1 MLLGRS
7 KVGPFAVT
15 ALLLGLSSCGGSDSG
30 TEPEAPRATTIALF
44 QSSFTLSFLGATV
57 VVTASILDQNT
68 QAFPGVI
75 SWSSDDPAVVTV
87 STDGEVTAIGNG
99 VTSVRATFQA
109 LTATATFTVQQLA
122 TRVSIISGNAQTGAV
137 AQELTDLLVVRSEDA
152 GGAPVA
158 AVDLTFTPAKGSGS
172 VGETT
177 LTSNDQGEASTTW
190 TLGTAAGPQQVAVAI
205 AGAAAS
211 ANISATAEAGPV
223 TALTKSAGDRQVGAV
238 GKALSEPVVVLLAD
252 EFGNGVAGGRL
263 VTFTVTEGGGTV
275 APGEVTTGSDGTAQT
290 TWTLGPANGANGLTA
305 VATDLPAVDFTA
317 TGVPPQAD
325 LVVGSLT
332 ATPSN
337 PTTLQAVQVTATVTN
352 SGDLTTGSG
361 FDVELQIGDAVVAS
375 TGLGTLAAGAATD
388 VSFTVGPLDAG
399 AHVLRVT
406 ADPSDAVTESDEA
419 NNGAVQIT
427 RVAAATE
434 LVPGVPI
441 ANLSGNTGTELLFTM
456 ELPAPTTGTM
466 VVELSGGP
474 GDVDLYVHRGE
485 RPLNIDDYECLSGG
499 PTTSERCVF
508 NNAEPGT
515 YHVVLFAFT
524 TFSGTTLRVTTG
536 GPVVPFDIEL
546 VFLDAGTAS
555 QEAAFA
561 AAAERWARIIT
572 TDIADIDFSVQP
584 ILADDC
590 AEGQPLVNDIVDDV
604 RIYVKIERIDGPGGT
619 LATAGPCVTR
629 GLSMLPVLGSM
640 RFDSEDLANLED
652 TGVLVNI
659 VIHEMGHV
667 LGIGT
672 IWPRFRLLVNPSLPS
687 KANVDTHFAGPLAIA
702 AFDDAG
708 GTTYTGGAKVPVEN
722 TAEEGS
728 ADGHWRESVLGE
740 EIMTPFFVRGQ
751 REPLSAITVESL
763 ADVGYRIDI
772 SQADAFSKVF
782 TSPAPAPDPRLV
794 IDLRGD
800 IRQGPTIEVDAKGRI
815 VRVIRR

>member
-1 MLLGRS
+1 MRRS
-7 KVGPFAVT
+7 KVDPFAVT
-15 ALLLGLSSCGGSDSG
+15 VLLLGLTSCGGSDSG
-30 TEPEAPRATTIALF
+30 TEPEPPRATTIALS

-57 VVTASILDQNT
+57 VLTASILDQNT
-68 QAFPGVI
+68 KAFAGVI

-87 STDGEVTAIGNG
+87 SAAGEVTAIGNG

-109 LTATATFTVQQLA
+109 LRATATLTVQQLA

-158 AVDLTFTPAKGSGS
+158 AVDLTFTPAEGSGT
-172 VGETT
+172 VGESTV
-177 LTSNDQGEASTTW
+177 TSNDQGEASTTW
-190 TLGTAAGPQQVAVAI
+190 TLGTAAGPQRVTAAV

-211 ANISATAEAGPV
+211 AQISATAEAGPA
-223 TALTKSAGDRQVGAV
+223 TALTKSAGDQQVGAV
-238 GKALSEPVVVLLAD
+238 ARALSQPVVVLLAD
-252 EFGNGVAGGRL
+252 EFGNGVGGGRL
-263 VTFTVTEGGGTV
+263 VTFTVTDGGGTV
-275 APGEVTTGSDGTAQT
+275 APAQVTTGSDGTGQT
-290 TWTLGPANGANGLTA
+290 TWTLGPATGANGLTA
-305 VATDLPAVDFTA
+305 VATGLPAVDFTA

-337 PTTLQAVQVTATVTN
+337 PTTLQAVEVTATVTN

-361 FDVELQIGDAVVAS
+361 FDVELQIGGAVVAS
-375 TGLGTLAAGAATD
+375 TGLGALAAGAATD

-419 NNGAVQIT
+419 NNGVEQIT
-427 RVAAATE
+427 MVAASTE

-466 VVELSGGP
+466 AVELSGGP

-485 RPLNIDDYECLSGG
+485 RPPNRDDYECLSGG

-515 YHVVLFAFT
+515 YHVVLFAFS

-546 VFLDAGTAS
+546 VFIDAVTAS
-555 QEAAFA
+555 QQAAFES
-561 AAAERWARIIT
+561 AAERWASIIT
-572 TDIADIDFSVQP
+572 TDIADIDLSVQP
-584 ILADDC
+584 IAAGSCAD
-590 AEGQPLVNDIVDDV
+590 GQPAVNDIVDDV
-604 RIYVKIERIDGPGGT
+604 RIYIAIDSIDGPGGT
-619 LATAGPCVTR
+619 LASAGPCVTR
-629 GLSMLPVLGSM
+629 GLSMLPILGAM
-640 RFDSEDLANLED
+640 RFDSADLTNLES
-652 TGVLVNI
+652 TGTLVNA
-659 VIHEMGHV
+659 VLHEMGHV

-672 IWPRFRLLVNPSLPS
+672 IWSQFELLINPSVPS
-687 KANVDTHFAGPLAIA
+687 NANADTHFAGPLAIA

-740 EIMTPFFVRGQ
+740 EIMTPFLAIGQ
-751 REPLSAITVESL
+751 PEPLSAITAQSL
-763 ADVGYRIDI
+763 ADLGYRIDI
-772 SQADAFSKVF
+772 SQTDPFSKVF
-782 TSPAPAPDPRLV
+782 TSPARAPDPRSV

-800 IRQGPTIEVDAKGRI
+800 IRQGPIIEVDAKGRI
-815 VRVIRR
+815 IRVIRR

>member
-1 MLLGRS
+1 MRRS
-7 KVGPFAVT
+7 RVLPFAVT
-15 ALLLGLSSCGGSDSG
+15 VLLLGLTSCGG
-30 TEPEAPRATTIALF
+30 TEPEAPRATTILL
-44 QSSFTLSFLGATV
+44 SPRSFTLSFLGATV
-57 VVTASILDQNT
+57 VLTTLILDQNSET
-68 QAFPGVI
+68 FAGVV

-87 STDGEVTAIGNG
+87 SAAGEVTAIGNG
-99 VTSVRATFQA
+99 VTDVRATFQA
-109 LTATATFTVQQLA
+109 LTATATLTVQQLA
-122 TRVSIISGNAQTGAV
+122 TRVFIISGNAQTGAV

-158 AVDLTFTPAKGSGS
+158 AVDLTFTPANGSGS
-172 VGETT
+172 VGETNV
-177 LTSNDQGEASTTW
+177 TSNDQGEASTTW
-190 TLGTAAGPQQVAVAI
+190 TLGRTAGPQQVTVAI
-205 AGAAAS
+205 AGSAAS
-211 ANISATAEAGPV
+211 AQISATAEAGPA
-223 TALTKSAGDRQVGAV
+223 TALTKSAGDQQSGSV
-238 GKALSEPVVVLLAD
+238 GKALSEPVVVLLTD
-252 EFGNGVAGGRL
+252 EFGNGVAGGL

-275 APGEVTTGSDGTAQT
+275 APAEVTTGSDGSGQT
-290 TWTLGPANGANGLTA
+290 TWTLGPATGANGLTA
-305 VATDLPAVDFTA
+305 LTTDLPAVDFTA
-317 TGVPPQAD
+317 TGQPPQAD

-337 PTTLQAVQVTATVTN
+337 PTTLQAVEVTATVTN

-361 FDVELQIGDAVVAS
+361 FEVELQIGGTVVAS
-375 TGLGTLAAGAATD
+375 TSLGALAAGAATD

-399 AHVLRVT
+399 VHVLRVT

-419 NNGAVQIT
+419 NNWVVQNT
-427 RVAAATE
+427 MVAAATE
-434 LVPGVPI
+434 LVPGVLI
-441 ANLSGNTGTELLFTM
+441 ANLSGNSGTELLFTM

-485 RPLNIDDYECLSGG
+485 RPLNRNDYECLSGG

-546 VFLDAGTAS
+546 VFLDAVTAS
-555 QEAAFA
+555 QRAAFESA
-561 AAAERWARIIT
+561 ANRWASIIT
-572 TDIADIDFSVQP
+572 TDIADIDFSVRP
-584 ILADDC
+584 ILADAC

-604 RIYVKIERIDGPGGT
+604 RIYIKIERIDGPGGT
-619 LATAGPCVTR
+619 VANAGPCVTR

-672 IWPRFRLLVNPSLPS
+672 IWPLFKLLVNPSVPS
-687 KANVDTHFAGPLAIA
+687 NANADTHFAGPLAIT

-722 TAEEGS
+722 TGEEGS
-728 ADGHWRESVLGE
+728 ADGHWRESVLAE
-740 EIMTPFFVRGQ
+740 EIMTPFFVLGLPQ
-751 REPLSAITVESL
+751 PLSAITVESL

-772 SQADAFSKVF
+772 SQADAFRKVF
-782 TSPAPAPDPRLV
+782 TSPAPAPDPRSV

-800 IRQGPTIEVDAKGRI
+800 IRQGPIIEVDAKGRI
-815 VRVIRR
+815 IRVIRR

>member
-1 MLLGRS
+1 MRRS
-7 KVGPFAVT
+7 KVGPFAMTV
-15 ALLLGLSSCGGSDSG
+15 LLLGLTSCGG
-30 TEPEAPRATTIALF
+30 TEPEAPRATTIAL
-44 QSSFTLSFLGATV
+44 SPNSFTLSFLGATV
-57 VVTASILDQNT
+57 VLTTLILDQNSET
-68 QAFPGVI
+68 FPGVV

-87 STDGEVTAIGNG
+87 SAAGEVTAIGNG

-109 LTATATFTVQQLA
+109 LTDTATVTVQQLA

-137 AQELTDLLVVRSEDA
+137 AQELTDVLVVRSEDT

-158 AVDLTFTPAKGSGS
+158 AVDLTFTPAEGSGS
-172 VGETT
+172 VGESTV
-177 LTSNDQGEASTTW
+177 TSNDQGEASTTW
-190 TLGTAAGPQQVAVAI
+190 TLGTAAGPQRVTAAI

-211 ANISATAEAGPV
+211 TQISATAEAGPA
-223 TALTKSAGDRQVGAV
+223 TALIKSAGDQQVGAV

-275 APGEVTTGSDGTAQT
+275 APAEVTTGSDGTAQT
-290 TWTLGPANGANGLTA
+290 TWTLGPAVGANGLTA
-305 VATDLPAVDFTA
+305 VATGLPAVDFTS

-337 PTTLQAVQVTATVTN
+337 PTTLQAVEVTATVTN

-361 FDVELQIGDAVVAS
+361 FEVELQIDGAVVAS
-375 TGLGTLAAGAATD
+375 TGLGALAEGAATD

-399 AHVLRVT
+399 VHVLRVT

-419 NNGAVQIT
+419 NNSAVQNAM
-427 RVAAATE
+427 VAAATE

-441 ANLSGNTGTELLFTM
+441 ANLSGNSGTELLFTM

-485 RPLNIDDYECLSGG
+485 RPLNRNDYECLSGG

-524 TFSGTTLRVTTG
+524 TFSGTTLRVATG

-546 VFLDAGTAS
+546 VFIDAVTAS
-555 QEAAFA
+555 QRAAFES
-561 AAAERWARIIT
+561 AAERWASIIT

-619 LATAGPCVTR
+619 VASAGPCVTR
-629 GLSMLPVLGSM
+629 GLSMLPILGSI
-640 RFDSEDLANLED
+640 RFDSEDLPNLED

-672 IWPRFRLLVNPSLPS
+672 IWPQFRLLVNPSLPS
-687 KANVDTHFAGPLAIA
+687 NANADTHFAGPLAIA

-722 TAEEGS
+722 TAVEGS

-740 EIMTPFFVRGQ
+740 EIMTPFFVSGR
-751 REPLSAITVESL
+751 REPLSAISVESL
-763 ADVGYRIDI
+763 ADLGYRIDI
-772 SQADAFSKVF
+772 SQADAFSRVF
-782 TSPAPAPDPRLV
+782 TSPAPAPDPRSV

-800 IRQGPTIEVDAKGRI
+800 IRQGPIIEVDAKGRI
-815 VRVIRR
+815 IRVIRR

>member
-1 MLLGRS
+1 MRRS

-15 ALLLGLSSCGGSDSG
+15 VLLLGLTSCGG
-30 TEPEAPRATTIALF
+30 TEPEAPRADSIALSL
-44 QSSFTLSFLGATV
+44 SSFTLSFLGATV
-57 VVTASILDQNT
+57 VLTASVLDQNN
-68 QAFPGVI
+68 QAFVGVV

-87 STDGEVTAIGNG
+87 SAAGEVTAIGNG
-99 VTSVRATFQA
+99 VTSVRATFQT
-109 LTATATFTVQQLA
+109 LIATATLTVQQLA
-122 TRVSIISGNAQTGAV
+122 TRVSIISGNAQIGAV
-137 AQELTDLLVVRSEDA
+137 AQELTDLLVVRSEDT

-158 AVDLTFTPAKGSGS
+158 AVDLTFTPAEGSGS
-172 VGETT
+172 VGEST

-190 TLGTAAGPQQVAVAI
+190 TLGTAAGPQQVTVAI
-205 AGAAAS
+205 AGAAAFT
-211 ANISATAEAGPV
+211 NISATAEAGPA
-223 TALTKSAGDRQVGAV
+223 TALTKSAGDQQVGTV

-252 EFGNGVAGGRL
+252 EFGNGVADGL
-263 VTFTVTEGGGTV
+263 VTFTVTGGGGTV
-275 APGEVTTGSDGTAQT
+275 APAEATTGSDGTAQT
-290 TWTLGPANGANGLTA
+290 TWTLGPATGANGLTA
-305 VATDLPAVDFTA
+305 LATDLPAVDFTA

-337 PTTLQAVQVTATVTN
+337 PTTLQAVEVTATVTN

-361 FDVELQIGDAVVAS
+361 FEVELQIDGAVVAS

-399 AHVLRVT
+399 VHELRVT

-419 NNGAVQIT
+419 NNWVVQNT
-427 RVAAATE
+427 MVAAATE

-474 GDVDLYVHRGE
+474 GDVDLYVHRGHRGE
-485 RPLNIDDYECLSGG
+485 RPLNRNDYECLSGG

-546 VFLDAGTAS
+546 VFIDAVTAS
-555 QEAAFA
+555 QRAAFESA
-561 AAAERWARIIT
+561 ANRWTSIIT

-604 RIYVKIERIDGPGGT
+604 RIYIKIERIDGPGGT
-619 LATAGPCVTR
+619 VASAGPCVTR
-629 GLSMLPVLGSM
+629 GLSMLPILGSI
-640 RFDSEDLANLED
+640 RFDSEDLPNLED

-672 IWPRFRLLVNPSLPS
+672 IWPLFKLLVNPSLPS
-687 KANVDTHFAGPLAIA
+687 NANADTHFAGPLAIA

-740 EIMTPFFVRGQ
+740 EIMTPFFVLGQ
-751 REPLSAITVESL
+751 PQPLSAITVESF

-772 SQADAFSKVF
+772 SQADPFRKVF
-782 TSPAPAPDPRLV
+782 TSPARAPDPRLV

-800 IRQGPTIEVDAKGRI
+800 IRQGPIIEVDAKGRI
-815 VRVIRR
+815 IRVIRR

>member
-1 MLLGRS
+1 MRRS
-7 KVGPFAVT
+7 KVGPFAITV
-15 ALLLGLSSCGGSDSG
+15 LLLGLTSCGG
-30 TEPEAPRATTIALF
+30 TEPETPRATKIVLP

-57 VVTASILDQNT
+57 VLTASILDQNS
-68 QAFPGVI
+68 QAFAGVV

-87 STDGEVTAIGNG
+87 STAGEVTAIGNG

-109 LTATATFTVQQLA
+109 LSATATLTVQQLA

-137 AQELTDLLVVRSEDA
+137 AQELTDLLVVRSEDT

-158 AVDLTFTPAKGSGS
+158 AVDLTFTPAEGSGS
-172 VGETT
+172 VGEST

-190 TLGTAAGPQQVAVAI
+190 TLGTAAGPQQVTAAI

-211 ANISATAEAGPV
+211 TNISATAEAGPA
-223 TALTKSAGDRQVGAV
+223 TALIKSAGDQQVGAV

-263 VTFTVTEGGGTV
+263 VTFTVTEGGGAV
-275 APGEVTTGSDGTAQT
+275 APAEVTTGSDGTAQT
-290 TWTLGPANGANGLTA
+290 TWTLGPAIGANGLTA

-337 PTTLQAVQVTATVTN
+337 PTTLQAVEVTATVTN

-361 FDVELQIGDAVVAS
+361 FEVELQIGGAVVAS
-375 TGLGTLAAGAATD
+375 TGLGALAAGAATD
-388 VSFTVGPLDAG
+388 VSFTVGALGAG
-399 AHVLRVT
+399 LRELRVT

-419 NNGAVQIT
+419 NNWVVQNT
-427 RVAAATE
+427 MVAAATE

-441 ANLSGNTGTELLFTM
+441 ANLSGNTGTEQLFTM

-485 RPLNIDDYECLSGG
+485 RPLNRNNYECLSGG

-508 NNAEPGT
+508 NSAEPGT

-546 VFLDAGTAS
+546 VFIDAVTAS
-555 QEAAFA
+555 QEAAFES
-561 AAAERWARIIT
+561 AAERWASIIT
-572 TDIADIDFSVQP
+572 TDIADIDLSNQP
-584 ILADDC
+584 IAADAC
-590 AEGQPLVNDIVDDV
+590 VEGQPLVADIVDDV
-604 RIYVKIERIDGPGGT
+604 RIYVKIEPIDGPGGT
-619 LATAGPCVTR
+619 VASAGPCFIR
-629 GLSMLPVLGSM
+629 GLSMLPILGAILL
-640 RFDSEDLANLED
+640 DSEDLANLES
-652 TGVLVNI
+652 TGNI
-659 VIHEMGHV
+659 VTLAIHDMGHV
-667 LGIGT
+667 LGFGAL
-672 IWPRFRLLVNPSLPS
+672 WPDFGLLVNPSVPS
-687 KANVDTHFAGPLAIA
+687 NANADTHFAGPLAIA

-728 ADGHWRESVLGE
+728 ADGHWRESVLRQE
-740 EIMTPFFVRGQ
+740 LMTPFFVPGQ
-751 REPLSAITVESL
+751 ALPLSAISVESL
-763 ADVGYRIDI
+763 ADLGYRSDVSMADI
-772 SQADAFSKVF
+772 FRKTF
-782 TSPAPAPDPRLV
+782 TSPARAPGARPV

-800 IRQGPTIEVDAKGRI
+800 IRQGPIFEVDAKGRI
-815 VRVIRR
+815 IRVIRP

>member
-1 MLLGRS
+1 MRRS

-15 ALLLGLSSCGGSDSG
+15 VLLLGLTSCGG
-30 TEPEAPRATTIALF
+30 TEPEAPRATTIVLS
-44 QSSFTLSFLGATV
+44 QRSFTLSFLGATV
-57 VVTASILDQNT
+57 VLTTLILDQNSET
-68 QAFPGVI
+68 FAGVV

-87 STDGEVTAIGNG
+87 SAAGEVTAIGNG
-99 VTSVRATFQA
+99 VTDVRATFQA
-109 LTATATFTVQQLA
+109 LTATATLTVQQLA
-122 TRVSIISGNAQTGAV
+122 TRVFIISGNAQTGAV
-137 AQELTDLLVVRSEDA
+137 AQELTDLLVVRSEDI

-158 AVDLTFTPAKGSGS
+158 AVDLTFTPADGSGS

-190 TLGTAAGPQQVAVAI
+190 TLGTAAGPQQVTVAI
-205 AGAAAS
+205 AGSAAS
-211 ANISATAEAGPV
+211 AQISATAEAGPA
-223 TALTKSAGDRQVGAV
+223 TALTKSAGDQQRGSV
-238 GKALSEPVVVLLAD
+238 GKALSEPVVVLLTD
-252 EFGNGVAGGRL
+252 EFGNGVAGGL

-275 APGEVTTGSDGTAQT
+275 APAEVTTGSDGTGQT
-290 TWTLGPANGANGLTA
+290 TWTLGPATGANGLTA

-317 TGVPPQAD
+317 TGEPPQAD

-337 PTTLQAVQVTATVTN
+337 PTTLQAVEVTATVTN

-361 FDVELQIGDAVVAS
+361 FEVELQIGGAVVAS
-375 TGLGTLAAGAATD
+375 TSLGALAAGAATD
-388 VSFTVGPLDAG
+388 VSFPVGPLDAG
-399 AHVLRVT
+399 VHVLRVT

-419 NNGAVQIT
+419 NNWVVQNT
-427 RVAAATE
+427 MVAAATE
-434 LVPGVPI
+434 LVPGVLI
-441 ANLSGNTGTELLFTM
+441 ANLSGNSGTELLFTM

-485 RPLNIDDYECLSGG
+485 RPLNRNDYECLSGG

-546 VFLDAGTAS
+546 VFLDAGTPS
-555 QEAAFA
+555 QEAAFQS
-561 AAAERWARIIT
+561 AAERWASIIT
-572 TDIADIDFSVQP
+572 TDIADIDFSVRP
-584 ILADDC
+584 ILADAC

-604 RIYVKIERIDGPGGT
+604 RIYIKIERIDGPGGT
-619 LATAGPCVTR
+619 VASAGPCVTR

-672 IWPRFRLLVNPSLPS
+672 IWPLFKLLVNPSVPS
-687 KANVDTHFAGPLAIA
+687 NANADTHFAGPLAIA

-728 ADGHWRESVLGE
+728 ADGHWRESVLAE
-740 EIMTPFFVRGQ
+740 EIMTPFFVFGQ
-751 REPLSAITVESL
+751 PQPLSAITVESL

-782 TSPAPAPDPRLV
+782 TSPAPAPDPRSV

-800 IRQGPTIEVDAKGRI
+800 IRQGPIIEVDAKGRI
-815 VRVIRR
+815 IRVIRR

>member
-1 MLLGRS
+1 MRRS
-7 KVGPFAVT
+7 RVLPFAVT
-15 ALLLGLSSCGGSDSG
+15 VLLLGLTSCGG
-30 TEPEAPRATTIALF
+30 TEPEAPRATTILL
-44 QSSFTLSFLGATV
+44 SPRSFTLSFLGATV
-57 VVTASILDQNT
+57 VLTTLILDQNSET
-68 QAFPGVI
+68 FAGVV

-87 STDGEVTAIGNG
+87 SAAGEVTAIGNG
-99 VTSVRATFQA
+99 VTDVRATFQA
-109 LTATATFTVQQLA
+109 LTATATLTVQQLA
-122 TRVSIISGNAQTGAV
+122 TRVFIISGNAQTGAV
-137 AQELTDLLVVRSEDA
+137 AQELTDVLVVRSEDA

-158 AVDLTFTPAKGSGS
+158 AVDLTFTPADGSGS
-172 VGETT
+172 VGETNV
-177 LTSNDQGEASTTW
+177 TSNDQGEASTTW
-190 TLGTAAGPQQVAVAI
+190 TLGRTAGPQQVTVAI
-205 AGAAAS
+205 AGSAAS
-211 ANISATAEAGPV
+211 AQISATAEAGPA
-223 TALTKSAGDRQVGAV
+223 TALTKSAGDQQSGSV
-238 GKALSEPVVVLLAD
+238 GKALSEPVVVLLTD
-252 EFGNGVAGGRL
+252 EFGNGVAGGL

-275 APGEVTTGSDGTAQT
+275 APAEVTTGSDGSGQT
-290 TWTLGPANGANGLTA
+290 TWTLGPATGANGLTA
-305 VATDLPAVDFTA
+305 LTTDLPAVDFTA
-317 TGVPPQAD
+317 TGQPPQAD

-337 PTTLQAVQVTATVTN
+337 PTTLQAVEVTATVTN

-361 FDVELQIGDAVVAS
+361 FEVELQIGGTVVAS
-375 TGLGTLAAGAATD
+375 TSLGALAAGAATD

-399 AHVLRVT
+399 VHVLRVT

-419 NNGAVQIT
+419 NNWVVQNT
-427 RVAAATE
+427 MVAAATE
-434 LVPGVPI
+434 LVPGVLI
-441 ANLSGNTGTELLFTM
+441 ANLSGNSGTELLFTM

-485 RPLNIDDYECLSGG
+485 RPLNRNDYECLSGG

-546 VFLDAGTAS
+546 VFLDAVTAS
-555 QEAAFA
+555 QRAAFESA
-561 AAAERWARIIT
+561 ANRWASIIT
-572 TDIADIDFSVQP
+572 TDIADIDFSVRP
-584 ILADDC
+584 ILADAC

-604 RIYVKIERIDGPGGT
+604 RIYIKIERIDGPGGT
-619 LATAGPCVTR
+619 VANAGPCVTR

-672 IWPRFRLLVNPSLPS
+672 IWPLFKLLVNPSVPS
-687 KANVDTHFAGPLAIA
+687 NANADTHFAGPLAIT

-722 TAEEGS
+722 TGEEGS
-728 ADGHWRESVLGE
+728 ADGHWRESVLAE
-740 EIMTPFFVRGQ
+740 EIMTPFFVLGLPQ
-751 REPLSAITVESL
+751 PLSAITVESL

-772 SQADAFSKVF
+772 SQADAFRKVF
-782 TSPAPAPDPRLV
+782 TSPAPAPDPRSV

-800 IRQGPTIEVDAKGRI
+800 IRQGPIIEVDAKGRI
-815 VRVIRR
+815 IRVIRR

>member
-1 MLLGRS
+1 MRRS
-7 KVGPFAVT
+7 RVLPFAVT
-15 ALLLGLSSCGGSDSG
+15 VLLLGLTSCGG
-30 TEPEAPRATTIALF
+30 TEPEAPRATTILL
-44 QSSFTLSFLGATV
+44 SPRSFTLSVLGATV
-57 VVTASILDQNT
+57 VLTTLILDQNSET
-68 QAFPGVI
+68 FAGVV

-87 STDGEVTAIGNG
+87 SAAGEVTAIGNG
-99 VTSVRATFQA
+99 VTDVRATFQA
-109 LTATATFTVQQLA
+109 LTATATLTVQQLA
-122 TRVSIISGNAQTGAV
+122 TRVFIISGNAQTGAV
-137 AQELTDLLVVRSEDA
+137 AQELTDVLDVRSEDA
-152 GGAPVA
+152 CGAPVA
-158 AVDLTFTPAKGSGS
+158 AVDLTFTSADGSGS
-172 VGETT
+172 VGETNV
-177 LTSNDQGEASTTW
+177 TSNDQGEASTTW
-190 TLGTAAGPQQVAVAI
+190 TLGRTAGPQQVTVAI
-205 AGAAAS
+205 AGSAAS
-211 ANISATAEAGPV
+211 AQISATAEAGPA
-223 TALTKSAGDRQVGAV
+223 TALTKSAGDQQSGSV
-238 GKALSEPVVVLLAD
+238 GKALSEPVVVLLTD
-252 EFGNGVAGGRL
+252 EFGNGVAGGL

-275 APGEVTTGSDGTAQT
+275 APAEVTTGSDGSGQT
-290 TWTLGPANGANGLTA
+290 TWTLGPATGANGLTA
-305 VATDLPAVDFTA
+305 LTTDLPAVDFTA
-317 TGVPPQAD
+317 TGQPPQAD

-337 PTTLQAVQVTATVTN
+337 PTTLQAVEVTATVTN

-361 FDVELQIGDAVVAS
+361 FEVELQIGGTVVAS
-375 TGLGTLAAGAATD
+375 TSLGALAAGAATD

-399 AHVLRVT
+399 VHVLRVT

-419 NNGAVQIT
+419 NNWVVQNT
-427 RVAAATE
+427 MVAAATE
-434 LVPGVPI
+434 LVPGVLI
-441 ANLSGNTGTELLFTM
+441 ANLSGNSGTELLFTM

-485 RPLNIDDYECLSGG
+485 RPLNRNDYECLSGG

-546 VFLDAGTAS
+546 VFLDAVTAS
-555 QEAAFA
+555 QRAAFESA
-561 AAAERWARIIT
+561 ANRWASIIT
-572 TDIADIDFSVQP
+572 TDIADIDFSVRP
-584 ILADDC
+584 ILADAC

-604 RIYVKIERIDGPGGT
+604 RIYIKIERIDGPGGT
-619 LATAGPCVTR
+619 VANAGPCVTR

-672 IWPRFRLLVNPSLPS
+672 IWPLFKLLVNPSVPS
-687 KANVDTHFAGPLAIA
+687 NANADTHFAGPLAIT

-722 TAEEGS
+722 TGEEGS
-728 ADGHWRESVLGE
+728 ADGHWRESVLAE
-740 EIMTPFFVRGQ
+740 EIMTPFFVLGLPQ
-751 REPLSAITVESL
+751 PLSAITVESL

-772 SQADAFSKVF
+772 SQADAFRKVF
-782 TSPAPAPDPRLV
+782 TSPAPAPDPRSV

-800 IRQGPTIEVDAKGRI
+800 IRQGPIIEVDAKGRI
-815 VRVIRR
+815 IRVIRR